1 MPVKNIWMMN
11 MSKLSSCKTFA
22 NDPQTKYLKWYISL
36 IEAANSRDC
45 PQDTPIER
53 HHVFPIS
60 IFGRNR
66 DTVNLTVR
74 EHILAHQLLWFHY
87 RCSYGVVDYRTKK
100 MALAFSYMVNCHTGR
115 TLVRSIKHANIA
127 RHANHLALRGINN
140 PFYGKRHSATTKR
153 KISDK
158 NRGFKHSA
166 ETKKIISECSKLS
179 VKGRMWVYNVHTS
192 TQRRIKVEDL
202 HDFLRVF
209 SDYTVGIP
217 ESVRLRISEGVST
230 SEKMIGR
237 TFSSAHR
244 RSLSMLRWFINRDTG
259 HVVRLNENDLDGISE
274 LIHNGYEYG
283 FGFRDPVSRAE
294 KISNS
299 LKGRSKSDDHVNK
312 INRNP
317 DKIEKTAA
325 KHRGM
330 KRSEQTRINISES
343 KKGKSAP
350 NKNHKL
356 ALDIHDNVVS
366 VPATDVDGITY
377 RTIPPNMRKIYHDPA
392 TSDPAKLFIT
402 GHQPLGWVEG
412 RRK

>member
-1 MPVKNIWMMN
+1 
-11 MSKLSSCKTFA
+11 
-22 NDPQTKYLKWYISL
+22 
-36 IEAANSRDC
+36 
-45 PQDTPIER
+45 
-53 HHVFPIS
+53 
-60 IFGRNR
+60 
-66 DTVNLTVR
+66 
-74 EHILAHQLLWFHY
+74 
-87 RCSYGVVDYRTKK
+87 
-100 MALAFSYMVNCHTGR
+100 
-115 TLVRSIKHANIA
+115 
-127 RHANHLALRGINN
+127 
-140 PFYGKRHSATTKR
+140 
-153 KISDK
+153 
-158 NRGFKHSA
+158 
-166 ETKKIISECSKLS
+166 
-179 VKGRMWVYNVHTS
+179 MWVYNVHTS

-209 SDYTVGIP
+209 SDYAVGIP
-217 ESVRLRISEGVST
+217 ESVCLRISEGVST
-230 SEKMIGR
+230 SEKMNGR
-237 TFSSAHR
+237 TFSFAHR
-244 RSLSMLRWFINRDTG
+244 RSLSALRWFINRDTG

-402 GHQPLGWVEG
+402 GHQPLGLVEG

>member
-1 MPVKNIWMMN
+1 MLVKNIWMMN
-11 MSKLSSCKTFA
+11 MSKLNSYKTFA

-36 IEAANSRDC
+36 IEAANSRNC

-60 IFGRNR
+60 IFGRNC
-66 DTVNLTVR
+66 DIVNLTVR

-87 RCSYGVVDYRTKK
+87 RHSYGVTDYRTKK
-100 MALAFSYMVNCHTGR
+100 MALAFSYMVNCHSGKAVAGNTR
-115 TLVRSIKHANIA
+115 RAEIA
-127 RHANHLALRGINN
+127 RRANHLALRGINN

-166 ETKKIISECSKLS
+166 ETKKTISERSKRS
-179 VKGRMWVYNVHTS
+179 VKGRTWVYNVHTS
-192 TQRRIKVEDL
+192 AQRRIKVEDL
-202 HDFLRVF
+202 HDFLHIF

-237 TFSSAHR
+237 TFSFAHR
-244 RSLSMLRWFINRDTG
+244 RALSALRWFINRNTG
-259 HVVRLNENDLDGISE
+259 HVVRLSENDLDGIAK
-274 LIHNGYEYG
+274 LVHNGYEHG

-299 LKGRSKSDDHVNK
+299 LKGKSKSDDHVNK

-356 ALDIHDNVVS
+356 ALDIHDNVVT
-366 VPATDVDGITY
+366 VPATDVDGVTY
-377 RTIPPNMRKIYHDPA
+377 RTIPPNMRKIYHDPT
-392 TSDPAKLFIT
+392 TSDPAKLFIA
-402 GHQPLGWVEG
+402 GHQPFGWVEG